1 MSNEFACEREYV
13 ESIFRPVQRNILIA
27 EYCSDNFG
35 FINLVDFYYRKTDAN
50 AILIFLFICSI
61 YPILF
66 MNIAAIA
73 DKYLASGMQ
82 DLSERFKLSPTL
94 AAVTLIAFA
103 NGAPDVLA
111 ALRNSENDGGAFI
124 SLGAL
129 FGAFIFSATLVVSNV
144 IFNSREEILMPKL
157 AVMKELLFYLASVV
171 VVCIF
176 GLFRNAGTP
185 FVITYAIL
193 YIAYIGVTLYLDKIE
208 GVKEGDTE
216 DPYGLELDDQSPNA
230 PGDKGNTSLSRTH
243 EIQIKVIED
252 NNEEEDEK
260 NKNLFSEMV
269 GELVEEDSSFLQNLV
284 VMPLMLSGLFTIS
297 YLANPL
303 MKSPL
308 KVLVLTISITFT
320 ALTLDLAPLPIAV
333 WLIISL
339 IVSIILFVLETV
351 NFKKNTLEV
360 IYELISVFAA
370 IGWIKIFSTLI
381 IDFITFLAFYFSIN
395 EIILSSLLL
404 SAGNT
409 IGDFFGNAA
418 LAKQG
423 GALKGAIASYS
434 GQIFNNFVGF
444 GASIFMSPKTKND
457 EDDFDIFAI
466 KYYKGDASDN
476 DKPAP
481 LGNYF
486 LMCVILFVLVLIGL
500 KLVYFPLNRYVLKKK
515 FAYVLISIYG
525 VFFTASLIFGLLS
538 RQV

>member
-50 AILIFLFICSI
+50 AILIFLFICSV

-103 NGAPDVLA
+103 NGAPDVLS

-129 FGAFIFSATLVVSNV
+129 FGAYIFSSTLVVSNV
-144 IFNSREEILMPKL
+144 IFNSKDEILMPKL
-157 AVMKELLFYLASVV
+157 AILKELLFYLASVV

-176 GLFRNAGTP
+176 GFIRTAGIP
-185 FVITYAIL
+185 FVITYATL
-193 YIAYIGVTLYLDKIE
+193 YIAYIGATLYIDKFE
-208 GVKEGDTE
+208 GGKEGITE
-216 DPYGLELDDQSPNA
+216 DAFAIEHEVESP
-230 PGDKGNTSLSRTH
+230 PVHGEKGNTSLSRTH

-252 NNEEEDEK
+252 NNEEEEK

-269 GELVEEDSSFLQNLV
+269 DELVEEDSSFIQNLV
-284 VMPLMLSGLFTIS
+284 VMPLMLAGLFTVP
-297 YLANPL
+297 YLSNPL
-303 MKSPL
+303 MKTPL
-308 KVLVLTISITFT
+308 KVLVLTIGITFIAT
-320 ALTLDLAPLPIAV
+320 TLDLASLPVPV

-339 IVSIILFVLETV
+339 VVSIILYVLETI
-351 NFKKNTLEV
+351 NFKKNALE
-360 IYELISVFAA
+360 ITYELISVFAA

-444 GASIFMSPKTKND
+444 GASIFMSPKGKND

-515 FAYVLISIYG
+515 FAYVLISIYS

-538 RQV
+538 RQY

>member
-1 MSNEFACEREYV
+1 MSNDFACEREFI

-50 AILIFLFICSI
+50 AILIFLFICTVF
-61 YPILF
+61 PILF
-66 MNIAAIA
+66 MNIASIA

-82 DLSERFKLSPTL
+82 DL
-94 AAVTLIAFA
+94 
-103 NGAPDVLA
+103 
-111 ALRNSENDGGAFI
+111 SENDGGAFI

-129 FGAFIFSATLVVSNV
+129 FGAFIFSCTLVVSNV
-144 IFNSREEILMPKL
+144 IFNSKEEILMPKFAIL
-157 AVMKELLFYLASVV
+157 KELLFYLASVII
-171 VVCIF
+171 VCIF
-176 GLFRNAGTP
+176 GLIRNAGLP
-185 FVITYAIL
+185 FVFTYMTL
-193 YIAYIGVTLYLDKIE
+193 YIAYIIVTLYIDKIE
-208 GVKEGDTE
+208 GVKEGMNEDTI
-216 DPYGLELDDQSPNA
+216 GLELEDQNPQD
-230 PGDKGNTSLSRTH
+230 GDNKGNNSLSRTH

-252 NNEEEDEK
+252 NNDEEDEK
-260 NKNLFSEMV
+260 SKNIFSEMIN
-269 GELVEEDSSFLQNLV
+269 ELVEEDSSFLQNLV
-284 VMPLMLSGLFTIS
+284 VMPLMLSGLFTVP

-308 KVLVLTISITFT
+308 KVLVLTIGITFT
-320 ALTLDLAPLPIAV
+320 AMTLDLAPLPLAV

-339 IVSIILFVLETV
+339 IVGIILYVLETL
-351 NFKKNTLEV
+351 NFKKNTLE
-360 IYELISVFAA
+360 IIFELISVFAA
-370 IGWIKIFSTLI
+370 IAWIKIFSTLI

-409 IGDFFGNAA
+409 IGDFFGNGA

-457 EDDFDIFAI
+457 EDDFDIFALN
-466 KYYKGDASDN
+466 YYKGDDSDH
-476 DKPAP
+476 DKPLP

-515 FAYVLISIYG
+515 FAYVLISIYC
-525 VFFTASLIFGLLS
+525 VFFVASLIFGLLS
-538 RQV
+538 RQY